1 MGETSYGL
9 RRQAERDAAL
19 DPANLLGCHAKALSP
34 LRSASAVQKLSP
46 FSCGCF
52 YLQTRLNLVVTVQ
65 PHPPSSNQDNT
76 QERFW
81 EWLAASARLKNDLKP
96 ASGRS

>member
-1 MGETSYGL
+1 MDCGGKRSATPLWIRPTSL
-9 RRQAERDAAL
+9 VVMQ
-19 DPANLLGCHAKALSP
+19 ALSP

-65 PHPPSSNQDNT
+65 PHPPGSNQDNT
-76 QERFW
+76 QKRFW
-81 EWLAASARLKNDLKP
+81 EWLAAAARLKNDLKP
-96 ASGRS
+96 AAGRS

>member
-1 MGETSYGL
+1 MEVTSYGL
-9 RRQAERDAAL
+9 RRQAGRDAAL
-19 DPANLLGCHAKALSP
+19 DPANRLGCHAKALSP
-34 LRSASAVQKLSP
+34 LSTLRSAATEDGRSASAVQKLSP

-65 PHPPSSNQDNT
+65 PHLPSSNQDNT

-81 EWLAASARLKNDLKP
+81 EWLAAA
-96 ASGRS
+96 A